1 MLFVSRDST
10 DFSTCFL
17 AVGLA
22 CFICLREGHGIRR
35 QEMTMLLASP
45 LEAISHFLEGPRAK
59 RVLTFPFKV
68 AHFCPTTTSAGEL
81 LTRTDISASS
91 LCQPPLLSL
100 ILRRQLGP
108 SHGA

>member
-10 DFSTCFL
+10 DFSTYFL

-22 CFICLREGHGIRR
+22 CFICMREAHGIRR

-68 AHFCPTTTSAGEL
+68 AHFCPTTTSSR
-81 LTRTDISASS
+81 RTAD
-91 LCQPPLLSL
+91 QD
-100 ILRRQLGP
+100 
-108 SHGA
+108 